1 MKDVLD
7 MQISKTI
14 KLLLLLLTA
23 LLLGLCYYYTVDL
36 NVRTVT
42 ERANSAIDELTL
54 RQQVASIKVQNK
66 AFMEKKLQVIKDSP
80 DASFVADYDNQTN
93 VMIFLNSVL
102 AGADEYSIEFDA
114 VNLPQSGA
122 TVRR

>member
-36 NVRTVT
+36 NVRP
-42 ERANSAIDELTL
+42 ANITA
-54 RQQVASIKVQNK
+54 N
-66 AFMEKKLQVIKDSP
+66 
-80 DASFVADYDNQTN
+80 
-93 VMIFLNSVL
+93 
-102 AGADEYSIEFDA
+102 
-114 VNLPQSGA
+114 
-122 TVRR
+122 